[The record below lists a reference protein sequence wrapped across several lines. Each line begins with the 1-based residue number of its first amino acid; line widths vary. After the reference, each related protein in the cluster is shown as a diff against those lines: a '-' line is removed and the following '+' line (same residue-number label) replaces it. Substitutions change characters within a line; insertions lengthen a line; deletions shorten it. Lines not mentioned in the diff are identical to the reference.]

1 MTDGM
6 LPPIMAPQI
15 ARHAPT
21 FTLLR
26 AQRRD
31 SAKGL
36 DIALAGVPMDFSTY
50 QRAGSRYGPLQ
61 ARQFT
66 QTMRAGHAITRIMP
80 YSLARIADVGD
91 APVNLLDY
99 EGTIAGIEAFFR
111 EIAACGAIPLTIGGE
126 HTITLPILRAIAKP
140 PRGPV
145 GVIHFDAHPD
155 TIDNIDGHKINV
167 ATVFRRS
174 VEEKLTD
181 PKRHVMIGIRGTMYE
196 TEAFDWARNQ
206 GMTIITMDDVE
217 ELGPKGIVATIRK
230 VMGNNPTYLTFD
242 LDGLCITAL
251 PGTNNPEPGGLSIRE
266 SQAIIRGLRGL
277 DIIGADFNELCPPND
292 PTGNSAIV
300 ANNLMFE
307 MLCVLAEQ
315 VANRRGGGQTMTTR
329 PQNRETA

>member
-1 MTDGM
+1 MEARAAMNGGT
-6 LPPIMAPQI
+6 LPPLMSPQI

-21 FTLLR
+21 FSLLR

-31 SAKGL
+31 SAHGL

-50 QRAGSRYGPLQ
+50 QRAGSRYGPMQ

-66 QTMRAGHAITRIMP
+66 QTIRAGHAITKVLP
-80 YSLARIADVGD
+80 YNIARIADVGD

-99 EGTIAGIEAFFR
+99 DGTIASIEIFFR
-111 EIAACGAIPLTIGGE
+111 DIVNHGAIPLAIGGE
-126 HTITLPILRAIAKP
+126 HTIALPIMRAVAKP
-140 PRGPV
+140 PHGPV
-145 GVIHFDAHPD
+145 GVVHFDAHPD

-174 VEEKLTD
+174 VEENLTD
-181 PKRHVMIGIRGTMYE
+181 PERHVMIGIRGTMYDM
-196 TEAFDWARNQ
+196 EAFEWARDQ
-206 GMTIITMDDVE
+206 GMTILTMDDVE
-217 ELGPKGIVATIRK
+217 ELGPKGVIATIHK
-230 VMGNNPTYLTFD
+230 VVGKAPIYVSFD

-266 SQAIIRGLRGL
+266 SQAMIRGLRGL
-277 DIIGADFNELCPPND
+277 EIVGVDFNELCPPAD

-307 MLCVLAEQ
+307 MLCVLAESVQ
-315 VANRRGGGQTMTTR
+315 KRKG
-329 PQNRETA
+329 